1 MHLLFQVFKFIYL
14 CRLAE
19 MGLATQAF
27 HYCEVIAKSVL
38 TQPGAYSPVLISQ
51 LTQVGSSGAFLPVS
65 ILPTLGKHR
74 LHLAGLGGGEW
85 YLTKRYPESALD
97 TSVLLGGCFGL
108 CIING
113 HYLIN
118 SS

>member
-1 MHLLFQVFKFIYL
+1 MIHLLFQVFKFIYL

-51 LTQVGSSGAFLPVS
+51 LTQVGSSGAFLLAS
-65 ILPTLGKHR
+65 CQRWEGTGFILL
-74 LHLAGLGGGEW
+74 GLGVVKW
-85 YLTKRYPESALD
+85 YLTKRYPESTLD

-108 CIING
+108 CIINS
-113 HYLIN
+113 HYLAY

>member
-1 MHLLFQVFKFIYL
+1 MVLTSKISGVLGNPGILTVHLSFQVFKFIYL

-51 LTQVGSSGAFLPVS
+51 LTQVGSSGTFL
-65 ILPTLGKHR
+65 L
-74 LHLAGLGGGEW
+74 
-85 YLTKRYPESALD
+85 
-97 TSVLLGGCFGL
+97 VLCQ
-108 CIING
+108 
-113 HYLIN
+113 
-118 SS
+118 